1 MQERRQE
8 KAAERERKQEERQR
22 RLEQLEKQLQGLE
35 QAAANGA
42 PAGDQDGDLAADGDQ
57 AKPTGDGTETPGD
70 RSAPEDEDDDNAD
83 QDGVSSCNLVKL
95 HTQTRTASLP

>member
-35 QAAANGA
+35 QAAPDGT
-42 PAGDQDGDLAADGDQ
+42 PADPQHPEKDQGVDQEGDQ
-57 AKPTGDGTETPGD
+57 AKPVGTSAETPGD
-70 RSAPEDEDDDNAD
+70 RSVPEDEEDDNAD
-83 QDGVSSCNLVKL
+83 HEGE
-95 HTQTRTASLP
+95 